1 MLRSEIITGIQA
13 LRYFLE
19 KNHSGHPDDLE
30 YYEEVLINCRDAVLL
45 NEANDPYSKYWVYIV
60 HSPEKG
66 VYKPLIFPSCGKSF
80 I

>member
-45 NEANDPYSKYWVYIV
+45 NEANDPYSKY
-60 HSPEKG
+60 
-66 VYKPLIFPSCGKSF
+66 
-80 I
+80 